1 MSYYL
6 KNCRT
11 GEDAV
16 YETKVDITEKDGVVR
31 FTFTAHNSQG
41 FCRGSKHNDYHC
53 MGDACEV
60 LIGSDPERKWYYE
73 IEVSPVGKLLVA
85 KMGYMGANE
94 WGDPELDIHFVSEED
109 NFVKSGAEKIEDG
122 YVAWVE
128 FEKKDIMVGEGEVY
142 FNAYRLDT
150 DGGEIH
156 EKHLFAL
163 YPTLC
168 SKFHVPKCYQILKDY
183 ANK

>member
-31 FTFTAHNSQG
+31 FAFTAHHSQR
-41 FCRGSKHNDYHC
+41 FCRGSKFNDKHC
-53 MGDACEV
+53 MGDACEI
-60 LIGSDPERKWYYE
+60 LIGSDPERKVYYE
-73 IEVSPVGKLLVA
+73 IEMSPVGKLMVA
-85 KMGYMGANE
+85 KMEYLGLNQYNE
-94 WGDPELDIHFVSEED
+94 PALKINYVAEED
-109 NFVKSGAEKIEDG
+109 NFVKSGAEDIKDG
-122 YVAWVE
+122 YTVWVE
-128 FEKKDIMVGEGEVY
+128 FDKKNIMVGEGEVY

-163 YPTLC
+163 FPTLC
-168 SKFHVPKCYQILKDY
+168 SKFHVPKCYQFLKDY